1 MDLVQR
7 ETCAEYFRRRLA
19 EGWNCIHLKGHNA
32 VLLSPEGFRRELD
45 LRGDTLTL
53 RPNAD
58 GYYTF
63 WKLSGGTDHYALVDE
78 ATPDEDATYIYRD
91 DNAYGKDS
99 FTFPVSGSPEG
110 IILKVTAFMRV
121 KNIGIHPDWNA
132 GKLFVRISGTDYS
145 GSWEPFP
152 ASYTNKSYEWTT
164 NPATGNPWTW
174 DEIDALEVGIHKGTI
189 TDEIR
194 ITQVYV
200 EVDYTT
206 VTEKS
211 SSDTGSGIDAKA
223 SGNPL
228 ATYSRSETGSGV
240 EAKASGNPL
249 ATLSGAETGSG
260 VDALYS
266 LETPE
271 AKASSDAGSGVE
283 GTPVQSAVLA
293 GSETGSGIEA
303 LIARLLVAVDT
314 GYGVEAGDVEVEDL
328 LKDLFAS
335 ELGQGS
341 DSLTAKIET
350 PTKGGGMKLWN

>member
-45 LRGDTLTL
+45 LRNDTLTL

-99 FTFPVSGSPEG
+99 FTFPASGSPEG
-110 IILKVTAFMRV
+110 TISKVTVFFRC
-121 KNIGIHPDWNA
+121 KNIGENPDWNA
-132 GKLFVRISGTDYS
+132 GKPFLRISGTNYD
-145 GSWEPFP
+145 GSWTSFP
-152 ASYTNKSYEWTT
+152 ASYTNKSHEWAT
-164 NPATGNPWTW
+164 NPADSEAWEW
-174 DEIDALEVGIHKGTI
+174 ADIDALEAGIHKGTI

-194 ITQVYV
+194 ITQVWV
-200 EVDYTT
+200 EVDYST
-206 VTEKS
+206 VTEK
-211 SSDTGSGIDAKA
+211 TGSD
-223 SGNPL
+223 
-228 ATYSRSETGSGV
+228 
-240 EAKASGNPL
+240 
-249 ATLSGAETGSG
+249 TGSG

-266 LETPE
+266 LEKSEVKTSSDTGSGVDVCVSLEKPE
-271 AKASSDAGSGVE
+271 AKSSSDAGSGVE
-283 GTPVQSAVLA
+283 GTPVQSAILV

-314 GYGVEAGDVEVEDL
+314 GYGVEAEGL
-328 LKDLFAS
+328 LKDLFVS
-335 ELGQGS
+335 ELGRGS
-341 DSLTAKIET
+341 DSITAKIET